1 MSFENRLTQYE
12 NYWTCLNCFGKELPF
27 YGVRDLDE
35 LDSVIPDSESEN
47 ECYIDSHWEKL
58 SQHSKHLRLCHLNCQ
73 SLLSTFDEFVHLVS
87 KYKLDILTL
96 SETWLRNNVHQIAHI
111 QIPGNSFAFKNRGEK
126 RGGGV
131 AVYLGEE
138 LKCKERTD
146 LMRLEP
152 SVEHIWIEISGK
164 NKNSNV
170 LLGVF
175 YQPDSDPVKKCAWVE
190 KFETILAAV
199 HSKWDGILVIAGD
212 INIDIT
218 NPSSFAQKYQGI
230 LRSFN
235 LNQHIKDP
243 TRKGKWLIDHI
254 ATNIPNNVIAAGV
267 IPTPEVSD
275 HDMPYIIV
283 NARLSRFEARFKYIR
298 SVKSFCSEDF
308 VRDVSELPFS
318 LVYAVDDPDEKI
330 SILNDLLRTCIDRHA
345 PLVRCK
351 ITRPPA
357 PWLKDVNIQNLQS
370 ERDRLRFTAHQTQA
384 ESDWSLYRSI
394 RNRIKTVI
402 KTAKR
407 TFYSKALSS
416 KRSKVVWSI
425 IHRILNPSRKR
436 IRQDPDDLNKFFVTT
451 SERILGTYPEQR
463 TDVVAYLD
471 SLPEISGKTS
481 FEMRKVHFYEV
492 NKQLNS
498 IRNDCSTGHDHL
510 PVYYLKLAS
519 QYIVSP
525 LTHIINECIAQNKF
539 PSSWKIGRISPIPKI
554 NVR

>member
-1 MSFENRLTQYE
+1 MACGRANLALYLILFYVAYGCDLKLNSCDNDNYNALVSPIMQFTYLSFRNGRLEVEDQICVHRGIVNLALNRVSLSTGRRFSKKSMVYYRNSVATFNLLITAGDIERNPGPSDEATSEVRKSSQNKSSERHLGVPKCMQCDKAVKVNNKRLYCIYCFELTHVRCVSFENRLTQYE
-12 NYWTCLNCFGKELPF
+12 NYWTCPNCSGKELPF

-35 LDSVIPDSESEN
+35 LDSVIPDSEN

-96 SETWLRNNVHQIAHI
+96 SETWLRNNFHQIAHI
-111 QIPGNSFAFKNRGEK
+111 QIPGYSFAFKNRGEK
-126 RGGGV
+126 RGDGV
-131 AVYLGEE
+131 AVYLREE
-138 LKCKERTD
+138 LKYKERTD

-199 HSKWDGILVIAGD
+199 HSKWDGILAIAGD

-243 TRKGKWLIDHI
+243 TRKGRWLIDHI
-254 ATNIPNNVIAAGV
+254 ATNIPNNVIATGV

-283 NARLSRFEARFKYIR
+283 NARLIR
-298 SVKSFCSEDF
+298 S
-308 VRDVSELPFS
+308 
-318 LVYAVDDPDEKI
+318 
-330 SILNDLLRTCIDRHA
+330 
-345 PLVRCK
+345 
-351 ITRPPA
+351 
-357 PWLKDVNIQNLQS
+357 
-370 ERDRLRFTAHQTQA
+370 
-384 ESDWSLYRSI
+384 
-394 RNRIKTVI
+394 
-402 KTAKR
+402 
-407 TFYSKALSS
+407 
-416 KRSKVVWSI
+416 
-425 IHRILNPSRKR
+425 
-436 IRQDPDDLNKFFVTT
+436 
-451 SERILGTYPEQR
+451 
-463 TDVVAYLD
+463 
-471 SLPEISGKTS
+471 
-481 FEMRKVHFYEV
+481 
-492 NKQLNS
+492 
-498 IRNDCSTGHDHL
+498 
-510 PVYYLKLAS
+510 
-519 QYIVSP
+519 
-525 LTHIINECIAQNKF
+525 
-539 PSSWKIGRISPIPKI
+539 
-554 NVR
+554 